1 LLHGLC
7 EQHDGIERPLC
18 ADRGRSAD
26 VWQRRD
32 ARQHMACSVK
42 PASRRS

>member
-18 ADRGRSAD
+18 AVSSLLDDEDPPDR
-26 VWQRRD
+26 
-32 ARQHMACSVK
+32 
-42 PASRRS
+42 